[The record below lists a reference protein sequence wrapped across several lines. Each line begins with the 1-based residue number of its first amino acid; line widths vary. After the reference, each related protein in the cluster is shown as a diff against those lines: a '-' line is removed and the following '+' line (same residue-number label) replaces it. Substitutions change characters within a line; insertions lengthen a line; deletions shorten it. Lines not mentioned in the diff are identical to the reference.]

1 MYLAIATTAVF
12 AFMAIVM
19 IFVRMRASRRPASV
33 KSIILP
39 PFFMSTGALMFLF
52 PMFQISW
59 LQVAEALI
67 VGIIFSIFL
76 IKTSKLEHEGDH
88 IYVKPSKM
96 FPVILVSL
104 LVIRIIIKLIIGT
117 SISVGET
124 SGMFFLLA
132 LGMIGTWRLAMLYQ
146 YLQLTKKQSAE
157 I

>member
-33 KSIILP
+33 KKIILP

-52 PMFQISW
+52 PMFRISW
-59 LQVAEALI
+59 LQVAEALA

-76 IKTSKLEHEGDH
+76 IKTSKLELSDDN

-96 FPVILVSL
+96 FPVILVGL
-104 LVIRIIIKLIIGT
+104 LIIRITIKLIIGT

-146 YLQLTKKQSAE
+146 YVQLTKKQSA
-157 I
+157 

>member
-1 MYLAIATTAVF
+1 
-12 AFMAIVM
+12 
-19 IFVRMRASRRPASV
+19 
-33 KSIILP
+33 
-39 PFFMSTGALMFLF
+39 
-52 PMFQISW
+52 
-59 LQVAEALI
+59 
-67 VGIIFSIFL
+67 
-76 IKTSKLEHEGDH
+76 
-88 IYVKPSKM
+88 M